1 MAIVVLIAAVG
12 ALATPASSSAA
23 FFFLLDDTHA
33 APNER
38 VTVRTGSTPPTLFA
52 RQLAK
57 PFGRPIRLYV
67 LKTDTAAAV
76 RSRFD
81 SRVHFVGSLV
91 PDRRG
96 RGILTFSVPPLD
108 AGTYTLA
115 FWCPACAPHS
125 RGRSFFVQDVAQFA
139 QRYRSRALLQ
149 IEKAIG
155 CPVTRPNG
163 EKPPKEPRGLPW
175 HGNGLLWTRLSRDGI
190 DAVAPSRVRADGSIR
205 DELLWTTS
213 LPGRAL
219 LTVSGQRLDARGPPL
234 RVLTARRRSSSSG
247 TTRLWATAVVFPAPG
262 CWRITAR
269 IADIR
274 LTYVVKVLS
283 PSRSHAR
290 STAGCVGQPR
300 APGRLATTGWTGRSL
315 TPPTSSHAQALTR
328 RPTFPA

>member
-1 MAIVVLIAAVG
+1 MRRLRSPSRRGSVCARRTARMAIVILIAAVVVV
-12 ALATPASSSAA
+12 ATPASSSAA
-23 FFFLLDDTHA
+23 FFFLLDDTSA

-38 VTVRTGSTPPTLFA
+38 VTVRTGSTPPNLSA
-52 RQLAK
+52 KHLAK

-67 LKTDTAAAV
+67 LKTDSAAAV

-91 PDRRG
+91 PDRRQ

-115 FWCPACAPHS
+115 FWCPACAPYS
-125 RGRSFFVQDVAQFA
+125 RARSFFVQEVDQFA
-139 QRYRSRALLQ
+139 PRYRSRALLQ

-163 EKPPKEPRGLPW
+163 EKPPKEPPGLPW

-190 DAVAPSRVRADGSIR
+190 HAVAPARVQADGSIR

-213 LPGRAL
+213 LPGRV
-219 LTVSGQRLDARGPPL
+219 LTVSGRRLDARAPPL
-234 RVLTARRRSSSSG
+234 RVLTTRRRSSSSG
-247 TTRLWATAVVFPAPG
+247 TTRLWATAVAFPAPG

-274 LTYVVKVLS
+274 LTYVVKMRV
-283 PSRSHAR
+283 A
-290 STAGCVGQPR
+290 
-300 APGRLATTGWTGRSL
+300 
-315 TPPTSSHAQALTR
+315 
-328 RPTFPA
+328 RPTHTLVLTSAAPSTRPALLADVPARNG